1 MKATVPRF
9 DPGARTTGRGKHLTR
24 GGRRAAVLRGLVA
37 LAVGLSIVVW
47 PFWAVPAPTAGAATP
62 GFEEGAFA
70 AQNDLRP
77 APLNEL
83 RPEGVWPPANE
94 PWKASKSLLLPPGFH
109 LNLYAKFP
117 STSVRTLAKGPG
129 GALYV
134 TRPADGA
141 VDQLFDRN
149 NDGFAEVRETVLSGL
164 DCPHGM
170 AVAGGWLYVA
180 QLRKVE
186 RFPLVNGNGA
196 RTDVQASPDE
206 PVTVGKQGQTI
217 ADDLPEG
224 PCGDHGFRS
233 LVVDQSQNTFYVGI
247 GMLCNV
253 CIDPGPEGALRATV
267 RSYPIP
273 AAPADAAASAQT
285 QNGTARP
292 GPLAGIEFSRGM
304 RNVVFM
310 ALNPWDGSLW
320 GGNVERDELGNDEPP
335 EQITRIPAGGNFGW
349 PYCYRGRDGSWRA
362 DNRVPAP
369 ARPCDELGL
378 TTPTVPYQTHST
390 PLGLAFHDGKGM
402 PASFGPSL
410 FVALH
415 GSWNHTTGVGYKLI
429 RIPLDGDGQ
438 PDGTPQEFATGF
450 LTGVF
455 ERAQEAA
462 WARPAGLVVG
472 DDNELFFA
480 DDKGGAVYR
489 IEYTGR

>member
-1 MKATVPRF
+1 MKAAVPRL
-9 DPGARTTGRGKHLTR
+9 DPVARNREHPSHPTR
-24 GGRRAAVLRGLVA
+24 CTAALRGLLA
-37 LAVGLSIVVW
+37 LAVGLSIV
-47 PFWAVPAPTAGAATP
+47 FGAAPAPGAGAAET
-62 GFEEGAFA
+62 GFEEGTFA

-94 PWKASKSLLLPPGFH
+94 PWKASRSLLLPPGFRI
-109 LNLYAKFP
+109 NLYATFESKA
-117 STSVRTLAKGPG
+117 VRTLARGPG

-149 NDGFAEVRETVLSGL
+149 NDGFAEVRENVLSGL

-170 AVAGGWLYVA
+170 AVSGGWLYVA
-180 QLRKVE
+180 QLRRVE
-186 RFPLVNGNGA
+186 RFPLLSGNGA
-196 RTDVQASPDE
+196 RASAAQSQDE
-206 PVTVGKQGQTI
+206 PVTVGKQGQVV

-224 PCGDHGFRS
+224 PCGDHGYRS
-233 LVVDQSQNTFYVGI
+233 LVVDQTQNTFYVGI

-253 CIDPGPEGALRATV
+253 CIDPGPDGALRATV

-273 AAPADAAASAQT
+273 PDAAA
-285 QNGTARP
+285 P
-292 GPLAGIEFSRGM
+292 GGAPGAPSLSGIEYSRGM

-310 ALNPWDGSLW
+310 TLNPWDGSLW

-349 PYCYRGRDGSWRA
+349 PYCYRARDGSWRA

-369 ARPCDELGL
+369 ARPCGELGL
-378 TTPTVPYQTHST
+378 TTPSVLYQTHST
-390 PLGLAFHDGKGM
+390 PLGMAFHDGKGM
-402 PASFGPSL
+402 PGAFGPSL

-438 PDGTPQEFATGF
+438 PNGIPQEFATGF
-450 LTGVF
+450 LNGVY

-462 WARPAGLVVG
+462 WARPAGLVFG